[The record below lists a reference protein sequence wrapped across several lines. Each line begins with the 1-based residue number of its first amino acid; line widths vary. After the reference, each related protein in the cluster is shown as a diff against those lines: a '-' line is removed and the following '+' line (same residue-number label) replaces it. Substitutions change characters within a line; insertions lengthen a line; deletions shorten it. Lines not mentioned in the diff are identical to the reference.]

1 LITYLKTKLIFTGLS
16 ETPAPA
22 FYKPISERQSGG
34 GLSYN
39 PSLGLVPELSLPDN
53 LTELGNFAT
62 FDDNA
67 DIGWTKQQMTSI
79 APSYAISMLPDI
91 NDLSS
96 TTTTAPPAQ
105 TPKQTGTYFCFF

>member
-1 LITYLKTKLIFTGLS
+1 
-16 ETPAPA
+16 
-22 FYKPISERQSGG
+22 
-34 GLSYN
+34 
-39 PSLGLVPELSLPDN
+39 
-53 LTELGNFAT
+53 
-62 FDDNA
+62 
-67 DIGWTKQQMTSI
+67 MTSI